1 MSITITKYGNCIPKY
16 KWNSRFTYMIMAPI
30 AVRTAIA
37 MRTVATTATA
47 TIMGT
52 TMDTKTGVAEVLTV
66 GAVVASA
73 VVCLK
78 RRDRIDVYQGT
89 TWFLTLYPLV
99 TNQYKSKTG
108 QLVTCTYHFLLR
120 LLQQTAPLLRP
131 CSCHS

>member
-1 MSITITKYGNCIPKY
+1 
-16 KWNSRFTYMIMAPI
+16 MAPI

-66 GAVVASA
+66 GAVVLVASA

-89 TWFLTLYPLV
+89 AWFLTLYPLV